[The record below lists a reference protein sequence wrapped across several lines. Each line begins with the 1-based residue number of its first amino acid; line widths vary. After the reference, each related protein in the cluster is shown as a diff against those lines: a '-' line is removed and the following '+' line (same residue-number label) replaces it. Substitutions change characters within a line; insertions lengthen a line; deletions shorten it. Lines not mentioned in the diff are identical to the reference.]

1 MKWRHTPEVAKPI
14 LRTFIYYFKLLS
26 PFIEAIRYETGK
38 KRFWLILYG
47 RRLGITSFFAILI
60 VAGAIV
66 ISLATF
72 ADSLL
77 TLFRTADNLIED
89 GQTTILDFLRVENF
103 QTLLK

>member
-1 MKWRHTPEVAKPI
+1 MKREKKI
-14 LRTFIYYFKLLS
+14 LVDTIWEK
-26 PFIEAIRYETGK
+26 IRNNK
-38 KRFWLILYG
+38 
-47 RRLGITSFFAILI
+47 FFAILI